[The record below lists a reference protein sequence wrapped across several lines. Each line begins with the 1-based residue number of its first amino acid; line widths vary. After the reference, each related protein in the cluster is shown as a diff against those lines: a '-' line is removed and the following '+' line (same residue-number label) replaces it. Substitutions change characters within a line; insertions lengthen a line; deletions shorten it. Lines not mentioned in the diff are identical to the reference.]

1 MNKKKFLWI
10 TLIALAL
17 LMFGLIPLVAYLT
30 DGKEI
35 SDFTPSD
42 QVVFWFFI
50 GSEIAVSIGMLAVAA
65 ALGKSNRRKQL
76 VAPQP
81 VSLSDTERILRRRS
95 VALQILAGIL
105 VIAADFLGVWVGRGF
120 GKEQRIHALFLAYCM
135 PVTAL
140 LLGLFSY
147 LFSRLRVRR
156 FEHMDVAEQQ
166 QWLMSHR
173 EQAELVAEQKLQL
186 LATIRHGTDAFA
198 ILVTLL
204 GLFGAFCQGMTRMT
218 DHMFPVLLAA
228 MVADLGITRFRF
240 PAPRA
245 VLQEGFDLLEESEYP
260 SLYALAARAA
270 KAHGRKEPFRIGL
283 ISDCN
288 ASIGQVAGTDIIQLG
303 VVLVNLLSEE
313 ELYAVLLHEYGHTGN
328 RRVQKEID
336 YADWLG
342 NMRERHFLGVFSR
355 YLYSLPDETYSL
367 QFSLFRFANAIGEE
381 IRADRAMAE
390 LGDAKTAA
398 SALLKIKYEEL
409 YSYEEEALDHPDSPD
424 IECLIRSR
432 ISGRLEAIRA
442 AIRDRESFYQELV
455 RHEIQALTASHPTQ
469 RARMENLGVS
479 EFELV
484 EDKSSEAYRSETQ
497 RALSLLEQQMIDRA
511 DPSDYAS
518 YHERLLKIVET
529 WEASGRELQEES
541 YPDTVGALKELGR
554 LSEGMEL
561 CRFAIQELPE
571 GSSKAY
577 AEYMLGCCL
586 LHQWNK
592 EGIDRIYSAI
602 ESNNNY
608 MQEGLDQIGSFCCLV
623 GDQEQLDRY
632 RERALMLQQQDRD
645 LYSQISVLKK
655 GDRLSGEELPE
666 ELKKR
671 VLLSLLEID
680 QGQIEAAYLLH
691 KQITADF
698 FTSAMVVRF
707 RDGISFDDKN
717 DAMHRI
723 FLCLD
728 AVEDWQFSLF
738 DYEEVEKLRPENIP
752 GSLFYA
758 GQRDEKTR

>member
-1 MNKKKFLWI
+1 MKKKKLL
-10 TLIALAL
+10 LIALIFLGL
-17 LMFGLIPLVAYLT
+17 LLFALIPLAAYLT
-30 DGKEI
+30 GGKEI
-35 SDFTPSD
+35 VDFSPSD
-42 QVVFWFFI
+42 RLVFWCFI
-50 GSEIAVSIGMLAVAA
+50 GSEIAVSIALLAVAT
-65 ALGKSNRRKQL
+65 ALGKANRQNML
-76 VAPQP
+76 GIPAP
-81 VSLSDTERILRRRS
+81 VTLSDTDKILRRRS
-95 VALQILAGIL
+95 AALQILAGIL
-105 VIAADFLGVWVGRGF
+105 VIAADLLGVWVGRDF
-120 GKEQRIHALFLAYCM
+120 GKEQRMRALFLSYCM
-135 PVTAL
+135 PIAAF
-140 LLGLFSY
+140 LLGLLSY
-147 LFSRLRVRR
+147 LICRLRVRH
-156 FEHMDVAEQQ
+156 FAHMNVSQLQ

-173 EQAELVAEQKLQL
+173 EQAEAVADQKLRL
-186 LATIRHGTDAFA
+186 LAAIRHGTDAFA
-198 ILVTLL
+198 ILLTLL

-218 DHMFPVLLAA
+218 DHVFPVLLAA
-228 MVADLGITRFRF
+228 VVADLGITRFRF
-240 PAPRA
+240 PAPRV
-245 VLQEGFDLLEESEYP
+245 VLQESFDLLEESDFP
-260 SLYALAARAA
+260 ALYALAARAA
-270 KAHGRKEPFRIGL
+270 RAHGRTEPFRIGL
-283 ISDCN
+283 IPDCN

-303 VVLVNLLSEE
+303 VILLNLLSEE

-328 RRVQKEID
+328 QRVQKEMN

-355 YLYSLPDETYSL
+355 YLYILPDETYSL

-381 IRADRAMAE
+381 TRADRAMAE
-390 LGDAKTAA
+390 LGDAQTAA

-409 YSYEEEALDHPDSPD
+409 YRYEEEALDHEDSPD
-424 IECLIRSR
+424 VAALIRSR
-432 ISGRLEAIRA
+432 ISGRLDAIRA
-442 AIRDRESFYQELV
+442 AIRDREPFYQELI

-479 EFELV
+479 KYELV
-484 EDKSSEAYRSETQ
+484 PDQSSDAYRSETQ
-497 RALSLLEQQMIDRA
+497 RALSILEKRMIDRA

-518 YHERLLKIVET
+518 YHERLLKIVEA

-554 LSEGMEL
+554 LSEALEL

-571 GSSKAY
+571 GSSRAY
-577 AEYMLGCCL
+577 ASYMLGCSM
-586 LHQWNK
+586 LHQWNGD
-592 EGIDRIYSAI
+592 GIERIYSAI

-608 MQEGLDQIGSFCCLV
+608 MEEGLDQIGSFCCLV
-623 GDQEQLDRY
+623 GDQEQLERY
-632 RERALMLQQQDRD
+632 RERAVELNQQDRD

-666 ELKKR
+666 DLKKR

-680 QGQIEAAYLLH
+680 QGKIEAAYLLH
-691 KQITADF
+691 KQITPDF

-738 DYEEVEKLRPENIP
+738 DYEDVGKMRPENIP

-758 GQRDEKTR
+758 GERNEKAR

>member
-1 MNKKKFLWI
+1 
-10 TLIALAL
+10 
-17 LMFGLIPLVAYLT
+17 
-30 DGKEI
+30 
-35 SDFTPSD
+35 
-42 QVVFWFFI
+42 
-50 GSEIAVSIGMLAVAA
+50 
-65 ALGKSNRRKQL
+65 
-76 VAPQP
+76 
-81 VSLSDTERILRRRS
+81 
-95 VALQILAGIL
+95 
-105 VIAADFLGVWVGRGF
+105 
-120 GKEQRIHALFLAYCM
+120 
-135 PVTAL
+135 
-140 LLGLFSY
+140 
-147 LFSRLRVRR
+147 
-156 FEHMDVAEQQ
+156 
-166 QWLMSHR
+166 
-173 EQAELVAEQKLQL
+173 
-186 LATIRHGTDAFA
+186 
-198 ILVTLL
+198 
-204 GLFGAFCQGMTRMT
+204 MTRMT
-218 DHMFPVLLAA
+218 DHVFPVLLAA
-228 MVADLGITRFRF
+228 IVADLGITRFRF
-240 PAPRA
+240 PAPRS

-260 SLYALAARAA
+260 ELYALAARAA
-270 KAHGRKEPFRIGL
+270 KASGRKAPFRIGL
-283 ISDCN
+283 IPDCN

-303 VVLVNLLSEE
+303 VILLNLLSEE
-313 ELYAVLLHEYGHTGN
+313 ELYSVLLHEYGHTGN
-328 RRVQKEID
+328 PRVQKEMD
-336 YADWLG
+336 YVDWLG

-381 IRADRAMAE
+381 IRAGRAMAE

-479 EFELV
+479 EYALV
-484 EDKSSEAYRSETQ
+484 EDNSSDAYRSETQ
-497 RALSLLEQQMIDRA
+497 RALSLMEQRMIDRS

-529 WEASGRELQEES
+529 WEASGRELHEES

-554 LSEGMEL
+554 ISEAMEL

-571 GSSKAY
+571 GSSRAY
-577 AEYMLGCCL
+577 AEYMLGCSM
-586 LHQWNK
+586 LHQWNGD
-592 EGIDRIYSAI
+592 GIERIYS
-602 ESNNNY
+602 
-608 MQEGLDQIGSFCCLV
+608 
-623 GDQEQLDRY
+623 
-632 RERALMLQQQDRD
+632 RERAVELHQQDRD

-655 GDRLSGEELPE
+655 GDQLSGEELPE
-666 ELKKR
+666 DLKKR
-671 VLLSLLEID
+671 ILLSLIEID
-680 QGQIEAAYLLH
+680 QGKIEEAYLLH
-691 KQITADF
+691 KQITPDF

-738 DYEEVEKLRPENIP
+738 DYDEVEKLRPENIP

-758 GQRDEKTR
+758 GERYEKVR